1 VYLDDNTHAWEQN
14 TSLSDLLINSMGSE
28 GDDTPM
34 LLVLGRNFLTFAY
47 LMINLDAGEF
57 TLWPAYDEATD
68 EQLVA
73 VDENNNPIES
83 SALCAATAPPPSTST
98 TPPHGSSLSGGAIA
112 GIVIGA
118 LAGIALILVGAWLFI
133 KHRKTQDPNN
143 ALASQ
148 PLYTASPNQDVKSYS
163 DMNTLSSQ
171 HAGEGHLSGQSY
183 ELPGLPHGA
192 HYEVEG

>member
-1 VYLDDNTHAWEQN
+1 
-14 TSLSDLLINSMGSE
+14 
-28 GDDTPM
+28 M
-34 LLVLGRNFLTFAY
+34 LLVLGRNFLTFVY

-73 VDENNNPIES
+73 VDEKNNTIQS
-83 SALCAATAPPPSTST
+83 SALCAATAPPASTST
-98 TPPHGSSLSGGAIA
+98 TPSHGSSLSGGAIA
-112 GIVIGA
+112 GIAIGA
-118 LAGIALILVGAWLFI
+118 LAGIALILVGVWLFI
-133 KHRKTQDPNN
+133 RHRKTQDPNN

-148 PLYTASPNQDVKSYS
+148 PLYTDSPNQDVKSYS

-171 HAGEGHLSGQSY
+171 HAGEGHISGQSH
-183 ELPGLPHGA
+183 ELPGLPHHGA